1 MVIASHVDLEQFK
14 ENGQWTD
21 ISNQKLRSYADSY
34 FSAMAE
40 VRPALFAG
48 ICAMK
53 GRINEKISERSR
65 AAYEEIIKLVRGEEY
80 ENLAQYDYELKV
92 FTTAVKIYETEKMA
106 DACIFDSIEFT
117 EHFETI
123 YRKMNFYFRRMHLGL
138 AKPLQEEA
146 MSYIAEKKISVYAVE
161 QLVLD
166 SAVGE
171 KDRIFEAL
179 ATLYAERLGYKEALY
194 LLNIILGKE
203 TTGDAERKRLV
214 AMAEEMQ
221 LKLRVAKGV

>member
-123 YRKMNFYFRRMHLGL
+123 YRKMNFYFRRMQLGL

-146 MSYIAEKKISVYAVE
+146 MGYIAEKKISVYAVE

-166 SAVGE
+166 STVGE
-171 KDRIFEAL
+171 KDRIFEVL

-194 LLNIILGKE
+194 LVNLILGKE